1 MIPTTADRPPL
12 HGESALVRVLGP
24 FALGA
29 SIVNIIV
36 GAGIFMLPALLLARM
51 GEAAPVAFLAGAL
64 AIVPVALCFAAVGS
78 RVEATGGPYMYASAA
93 FGPFAGFI
101 AGALMWIANVSS
113 SAGVAAALADQA
125 GNAWPAFVDGGT
137 RAALLVAVYG
147 ALFALN
153 AFGVKLGS
161 RAINVLATLK
171 LLPLVALVLV
181 GLAFVDWARIE
192 WTTPLTSDALSW
204 SALGASMVFVVF
216 AYSGMETALVPA
228 GEVRDPARHV
238 PRATL
243 GAIALV
249 VALYVGIQ
257 VVCQGVLG
265 PALDG
270 SSAPIAQTAGAL
282 WSPGRGL
289 LLATAAVSMTGFL
302 MGNLF
307 ASSRL
312 LFALGRDGYLP
323 RAFDRVD
330 ARWRVPRIAL
340 AAHAGIALVLALAGS
355 FEVLALVSGGAICLL
370 FAAVALAAWRA
381 QARGLRG
388 AGTPFV
394 LPGGGAIPLLAL
406 ATMAAICATLSARE
420 WLAIG
425 GALALLGAVYAALV
439 RLRRRR
445 PGPDAA
451 LTADSHARG

>member
-1 MIPTTADRPPL
+1 MNTTASRPPL
-12 HGESALVRVLGP
+12 HGEAALVRVLGP

-29 SIVNIIV
+29 AIINIIV
-36 GAGIFMLPALLLARM
+36 GAGIFMLPALLIARM
-51 GEAAPVAFLAGAL
+51 GEAAPVAFIAGAL

-78 RVEATGGPYMYASAA
+78 RVVATGGPYMYAATA

-101 AGALMWIANVSS
+101 AGALMWISNVSS
-113 SAGVAAALADQA
+113 SAGVAAALAEQA
-125 GNAWPAFVDGGT
+125 GNAWPVFGEGIART
-137 RAALLVAVYG
+137 LLLVTTYA

-161 RAINVLATLK
+161 RTINVLATLK
-171 LLPLVALVLV
+171 LLPLFAFALI
-181 GLAFVDWARIE
+181 GLAFVDWGRID
-192 WTTPLTSDALSW
+192 WATPLTSDAATW

-216 AYSGMETALVPA
+216 AYSGMETALIPA
-228 GEVRDPARHV
+228 GELRDPSRHV

-265 PALDG
+265 PALEG
-270 SSAPIAQTAGAL
+270 STAPIAQTAGAL
-282 WSPGRGL
+282 WTPGRGL

-330 ARWRVPRIAL
+330 ARYRVPRVAL

-355 FEVLALVSGGAICLL
+355 FEALALVSGGAICLL
-370 FAAVALAAWRA
+370 FIAVALSAWRA

-388 AGTPFV
+388 AGEPFV
-394 LPGGGAIPLLAL
+394 LPGGPAIPLLVIV
-406 ATMAAICATLSARE
+406 TMAAILATLSARE
-420 WLAIG
+420 WGAIG
-425 GALALLGAVYAALV
+425 VSLVVLGAIYAALV
-439 RLRRRR
+439 GLRRRKPAVDVPITDRSR
-445 PGPDAA
+445 PP
-451 LTADSHARG
+451 R

>member
-1 MIPTTADRPPL
+1 MTATASDRPPL
-12 HGESALVRVLGP
+12 HGEAALVRVLGP

-64 AIVPVALCFAAVGS
+64 AIIPVALCFAAVGS
-78 RVEATGGPYMYASAA
+78 RVDATGGPYMYASAA

-101 AGALMWIANVSS
+101 AGALMWISNVAS
-113 SAGVAAALADQA
+113 SAGVAAALAEQA
-125 GNAWPAFVDGGT
+125 GNAWPVFGDGLA
-137 RAALLVAVYG
+137 RAALLVGVYI
-147 ALFALN
+147 ALFSLN

-161 RAINVLATLK
+161 RAINLLATLK
-171 LLPLVALVLV
+171 LLPLIALVLI
-181 GLAFVDWARIE
+181 GLAFVDWGRIS
-192 WTTPLTSDALSW
+192 WATPLTSDAVPW

-216 AYSGMETALVPA
+216 AYSGMETALIPS
-228 GEVRDPARHV
+228 GEVRDPSRHV

-243 GAIALV
+243 GAIMLV

-265 PALDG
+265 PALEG

-282 WSPGRGL
+282 WAPGRGL

-330 ARWRVPRIAL
+330 ARWRVPRVAL
-340 AAHAGIALVLALAGS
+340 AAHASVALLLALAGN

-370 FAAVALAAWRA
+370 FVTVALAAWRA
-381 QARGLRG
+381 QARGLRT

-394 LPGGGAIPLLAL
+394 LPGGGSIPLVAA
-406 ATMAAICATLSARE
+406 ATMTAICATLSARE

-425 GALALLGAVYAALV
+425 GALAVLGAVYAALV
-439 RLRRRR
+439 RLRSRQ
-445 PGPDAA
+445 PGPAAA
-451 LTADSHARG
+451 LTPDSHPRS

>member
-1 MIPTTADRPPL
+1 MTSNATDRPPL
-12 HGESALVRVLGP
+12 HGEAALVRVLGP

-64 AIVPVALCFAAVGS
+64 AIIPVALCFAAVGS
-78 RVEATGGPYMYASAA
+78 RVDATGGPYMYASAA

-101 AGALMWIANVSS
+101 AGALMWIANVTS
-113 SAGVAAALADQA
+113 SAGVAAALADQT
-125 GNAWPAFVDGGT
+125 GNAWPVFGDGIA
-137 RAALLVAVYG
+137 RAALLVCVYG
-147 ALFALN
+147 VLFAFN
-153 AFGVKLGS
+153 AYGVKLGS
-161 RAINVLATLK
+161 RTINVLATLK
-171 LLPLVALVLV
+171 LLPLFALVLV
-181 GLAFVDWARIE
+181 GLAFVDWDRIA
-192 WTTPLTSDALSW
+192 WSTPLTSDALSW

-216 AYSGMETALVPA
+216 AYSGMETALIPG
-228 GEVRDPARHV
+228 GEVRDPSRHV

-243 GAIALV
+243 GAIVLV

-270 SSAPIAQTAGAL
+270 SNAPIAQTAGAL
-282 WSPGRGL
+282 WAPGRGL

-330 ARWRVPRIAL
+330 ARWRVPRVAL
-340 AAHAGIALVLALAGS
+340 AAHAAVALLLALAGN
-355 FEVLALVSGGAICLL
+355 FEVLALISGGAICLL

-381 QARGLRG
+381 QARGLRSS
-388 AGTPFV
+388 GTPFV
-394 LPGGGAIPLLAL
+394 LPGGGAIPLVAF

-425 GALALLGAVYAALV
+425 GALAVLGAVYAVLV

-445 PGPDAA
+445 PGPGAV
-451 LTADSHARG
+451 LTAGSQPRR